1 MTDEED
7 RAVAD
12 AIIARVCAT
21 TGSRLRSRQRERPR
35 SIPTV

>member
-21 TGSRLRSRQRERPR
+21 TGSRLRS
-35 SIPTV
+35 IPTV